1 MNLFKSKS
9 KQALKA
15 KWEDLQKKA
24 QHQNSLKSP
33 PKMSSNTKILAS
45 IHGNI
50 SKVKETLGNS
60 DDIIVREIRLGKE
73 GRVKGCLL
81 YIDGLID
88 SGANHNFIMES
99 LMLNLR
105 TTDIEAAQGLTG
117 LTLLQYLKEMV
128 LTVGDIH
135 DIADFAGLIESLLS
149 AKVILLFEG
158 YTEGFAIEM
167 KGAKERSVE
176 EPTTETTIR
185 GPREG
190 FTENLRVN
198 TSLLRRKIKDP
209 NLWIESKKIGKV
221 TKTNVSIM
229 YIKGIAN
236 DKIVEEVRR
245 RLDAIDIDSILE
257 SGYIEELIQDKTWTP
272 FPTMYHT
279 ERPDT
284 IAADLLEGRVAI
296 FVDGTPF
303 VMTVPVVFP
312 QFLQSPEDYYNRA
325 DITTLLRFLRYV
337 GFFIALL
344 APSLYIAITTFH
356 QEMLPTL
363 LLISLAAQRE
373 GVPFPA
379 FVEALAMEVT
389 FEILRE
395 AGLRM
400 PRAIGQA
407 VSIVGTLVVGTA
419 AVDAGFVSA
428 AMVIVVA
435 ITAISSFIVSNYE
448 LAIAIRML
456 RFPFMALAA
465 SFGLFGIIVGLIAM
479 ILHLCSLRS
488 FGVPYMAPFAPFII
502 NDQKD
507 AIIRL
512 PRWAM
517 SSRPRLIGKNNL
529 IREQTPSPKPENGKK

>member
-1 MNLFKSKS
+1 
-9 KQALKA
+9 
-15 KWEDLQKKA
+15 
-24 QHQNSLKSP
+24 
-33 PKMSSNTKILAS
+33 MSSNTKILAS

-221 TKTNVSIM
+221 TNTNVSIM
-229 YIKGIAN
+229 YIKGIVN

-279 ERPDT
+279 ERPDA

-363 LLISLAAQRE
+363 LLITLASQRE

-379 FVEALAMEVT
+379 FVEAITMEVT

-419 AVDAGFVSA
+419 AVDAGFASA

-448 LAIAIRML
+448 LAISIRML

-465 SFGLFGIIVGLIAM
+465 SFGLYGIIVGLIAM

-488 FGVPYMAPFAPFII
+488 FGVPYMAPFGPFIKD
-502 NDQKD
+502 DQKD
-507 AIIRL
+507 AVFRI

-517 SSRPRLIGKNNL
+517 FSRPRLIGENNL
-529 IREQTPSPKPENGKK
+529 KREHTPSPKPENGKK

>member
-1 MNLFKSKS
+1 MVGSNAILVNLHENLFK
-9 KQALKA
+9 
-15 KWEDLQKKA
+15 
-24 QHQNSLKSP
+24 
-33 PKMSSNTKILAS
+33 
-45 IHGNI
+45 
-50 SKVKETLGNS
+50 VRETLGNS
-60 DDIIVREIRLGKE
+60 DDIIIREIRIGNE

-88 SGANHNFIMES
+88 SQANHNFIMES

-105 TTDIEAAQGLTG
+105 TTDMEAAQESTG
-117 LTLLQYLKEMV
+117 LSLLQYLKEMV
-128 LTVGDIH
+128 LTVGDIQ
-135 DIADFAGLIESLLS
+135 DITDFSALIDSLLT
-149 AKVILLFEG
+149 AKVILLFDG
-158 YTEGFAIEM
+158 YVEGFAIEM

-198 TSLLRRKIKDP
+198 TSLIRKKIKDP

-229 YIKGIAN
+229 YIKGIVN
-236 DKIVEEVRR
+236 DKVVEEVRR
-245 RLDAIDIDSILE
+245 RLDGIKIDSILE

-272 FPTMYHT
+272 FPTMYHS

-284 IAADLLEGRVAI
+284 ITADLLEGRIAI
-296 FVDGTPF
+296 LIEGTPF

-312 QFLQSPEDYYNRA
+312 QFLQSPEDYYNRT
-325 DITTLLRFLRYV
+325 DITTLLRFLRYL

-344 APSLYIAITTFH
+344 APSLYVAVTTFH
-356 QEMLPTL
+356 QEMLPTQ

-379 FVEALAMEVT
+379 FIEALAMEVT

-419 AVDAGFVSA
+419 AVDAGFASA

-488 FGVPYMAPFAPFII
+488 FGVPYMAPFAPFILD
-502 NDQKD
+502 DQKD
-507 AIIRL
+507 AIVRF
-512 PRWAM
+512 PRWALF
-517 SSRPRLIGKNNL
+517 SRPRLIGKNNL
-529 IREQTPSPKPENGKK
+529 IREDTPSPKPENRK